1 MEPGCFGFRSRR
13 APVYGA
19 RGMVA
24 TSQPLASEAGL
35 RLLQQGGSA
44 ADACVAAAAAL
55 NATEPCNTGLGGDAF
70 ALFFEAKTKKV
81 HCLQGCGRSPAALT
95 LEGALAHP
103 DVSGTSLHPMSA
115 LCVTVPGTASAWE
128 AAVAQWGTKSLREVL
143 QPAIELAEGG
153 FPVSQGAAQIWQQSE
168 ELLAQAARGRPT
180 PYLPGGR
187 APKAGEIFR
196 NPDLAQTMRLLGEK
210 GAKEGF
216 YTGAVA
222 EEIVKA
228 LAARGGV
235 MSAKDLAEHS
245 CSFVEPISSC
255 YRGRFRLYECPPP
268 TQGVTA
274 LMALNLLEQ
283 LPAPPRLS
291 SEAIHA
297 QAEALRFAFADAL
310 QFCADPAGRSVSGE
324 LLDKAP
330 GRHQGGA
337 VRKVERAAKR
347 WKQMFDP
354 NARAAAVAPDGEGV
368 RMGPD
373 TVHGLD

>member
-55 NATEPCNTGLGGDAF
+55 NATEPCNTGLGARTWRGRSGWDVGRSSEGGDAF

-168 ELLAQAARGRPT
+168 
-180 PYLPGGR
+180 
-187 APKAGEIFR
+187 
-196 NPDLAQTMRLLGEK
+196 DWWRLQINSFMVWPE
-210 GAKEGF
+210 
-216 YTGAVA
+216 VC
-222 EEIVKA
+222 
-228 LAARGGV
+228 
-235 MSAKDLAEHS
+235 HS
-245 CSFVEPISSC
+245 FSWW
-255 YRGRFRLYECPPP
+255 
-268 TQGVTA
+268 
-274 LMALNLLEQ
+274 
-283 LPAPPRLS
+283 
-291 SEAIHA
+291 
-297 QAEALRFAFADAL
+297 
-310 QFCADPAGRSVSGE
+310 
-324 LLDKAP
+324 
-330 GRHQGGA
+330 
-337 VRKVERAAKR
+337 KV
-347 WKQMFDP
+347 F
-354 NARAAAVAPDGEGV
+354 
-368 RMGPD
+368 
-373 TVHGLD
+373 